1 MSSTEVSTTRRY
13 RVPAIVAVAALV
25 LLAPLIGAADAKT
38 GILHRIDLHTAN
50 SLNSYLVGH
59 PAQRSFWQAVTDI
72 GGPLT
77 WRLLAA
83 AAAVIIYLWVRH
95 RHADATLVVLV
106 MVGAALISG
115 AVKTAVARAR
125 PTVPHPIEHVA
136 GGSFPSGHALTS
148 AAAMGLVVVLTW
160 PRLRA
165 HGHRVAAVVV
175 AIAAGLVALLV
186 GVSRLMLGVHYPTD
200 VVGGWLFALLCLS
213 VSMLL
218 IRGIA
223 QLLAW
228 RTARNRAMP

>member
-1 MSSTEVSTTRRY
+1 MSIADAPNKRPY
-13 RVPAIVAVAALV
+13 RVPAIVAVVAAV
-25 LLAPLIGAADAKT
+25 LLAPLTGAADAT
-38 GILHRIDLHTAN
+38 GGILHRIDVHTAD
-50 SLNSYLVGH
+50 SLNGYLVSH
-59 PAQRSFWQAVTDI
+59 PAQRTFWQAVSDI

-83 AAAVIIYLWVRH
+83 LVAATIYLWVRH

-106 MVGAALISG
+106 MAGAALASG
-115 AVKTAVARAR
+115 SVKAAVARAR

-148 AAAMGLVVVLTW
+148 AAAMGLVIVLTW

-165 HGHRVAAVVV
+165 RRHPGAAIAVAVAAV
-175 AIAAGLVALLV
+175 LVALLI
-186 GVSRLMLGVHYPTD
+186 GFSRLMLGVHYPTD

-213 VSMLL
+213 VSTLL

-228 RTARNRAMP
+228 RRRRRP